1 MTHEKSVKKAF
12 LFLMIF
18 SLSVSVVRSYAF
30 ARQTSDTECTHEH
43 TTRVY
48 LMGQRVE
55 NIHSYACH
63 MIVKP
68 YAYLCYDC
76 DSKIG
81 EGEERVPESYPVPCS
96 VCGFRG

>member
-18 SLSVSVVRSYAF
+18 LLSVSVVQFYAF
-30 ARQTSDTECTHEH
+30 AQQATDTGCAHER
-43 TTRVY
+43 TVSVY

-68 YAYLCYDC
+68 YADLCYDC

-81 EGEERVPESYPVPCS
+81 EGEERVPESHPVPCS